1 MADNNRGTGSSE
13 GEDNDAEVEAAR
25 KRQKFSQMERKM
37 EFKYLT
43 HWKHILWQNFS

>member
-37 EFKYLT
+37 EFKYLI
-43 HWKHILWQNFS
+43 HWKHIL